1 MLNSEDRHCRAQSL
15 SRWSL
20 RTMVFTIIT
29 ITIIYYHSLLNLGIS
44 AMLEKLLFNF
54 LYSRKISNVKVKFLI
69 FNIKEGDDLL
79 GATKH
84 KN

>member
-1 MLNSEDRHCRAQSL
+1 MYD
-15 SRWSL
+15 
-20 RTMVFTIIT
+20 
-29 ITIIYYHSLLNLGIS
+29 YHSLLNLGIS

-54 LYSRKISNVKVKFLI
+54 LYLWKISNVKVKCLI